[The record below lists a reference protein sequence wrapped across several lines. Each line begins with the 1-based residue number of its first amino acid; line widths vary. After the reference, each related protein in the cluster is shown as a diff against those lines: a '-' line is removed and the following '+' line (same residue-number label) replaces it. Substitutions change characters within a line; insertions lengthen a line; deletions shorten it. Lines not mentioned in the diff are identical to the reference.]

1 MTATTKPFD
10 NISRNPTLKEVLLT
24 SFSGSLF
31 NTAMVIVA
39 SIFIFLAIIWL
50 YYRNYYF
57 KTLGIMK
64 TMGLLVFSG
73 ILFGVTFK
81 VLLTTI
87 RVFAGS
93 YGCVNCSNVK
103 LILTLFL
110 TVFILVISLSLL
122 FSEESHKSI
131 GLIPKQATATDK
143 KVGTVDKDALAKAQA
158 VQAVLEEAVRDAQ
171 AQNLEK
177 QQPATNQYEL
187 VNVEKQIVEL
197 VQSKVLYNGSY
208 LPPNYLLV
216 FIKRV
221 WVIKNSDAK
230 KQVGG
235 IIKKLEEIGFERVR
249 FKLKLDKE
257 LALKELS
264 KLEIEIVEDGVI
276 VKSDV
281 LHDAIDLCD
290 KNGIKYTVSR
300 MDEVEE
306 EEIC

>member
-1 MTATTKPFD
+1 MFLPENQKKLTNVSIVTIKRFNKRYELAVYPNKLYEYRHNSSIPLLEILHSE
-10 NISRNPTLKEVLLT
+10 NIFRSVISGEVCSEADLN
-24 SFSGSLF
+24 LF
-31 NTAMVIVA
+31 NQTHTQ
-39 SIFIFLAIIWL
+39 IIH
-50 YYRNYYF
+50 Y
-57 KTLGIMK
+57 
-64 TMGLLVFSG
+64 
-73 ILFGVTFK
+73 IL
-81 VLLTTI
+81 
-87 RVFAGS
+87 
-93 YGCVNCSNVK
+93 
-103 LILTLFL
+103 
-110 TVFILVISLSLL
+110 
-122 FSEESHKSI
+122 
-131 GLIPKQATATDK
+131 
-143 KVGTVDKDALAKAQA
+143 
-158 VQAVLEEAVRDAQ
+158 
-171 AQNLEK
+171 QNGHEQK
-177 QQPATNQYEL
+177 PAATNQYEL
-187 VNVEKQIVEL
+187 ANVEKQIVEL

-208 LPPNYLLV
+208 IPKDNLLV